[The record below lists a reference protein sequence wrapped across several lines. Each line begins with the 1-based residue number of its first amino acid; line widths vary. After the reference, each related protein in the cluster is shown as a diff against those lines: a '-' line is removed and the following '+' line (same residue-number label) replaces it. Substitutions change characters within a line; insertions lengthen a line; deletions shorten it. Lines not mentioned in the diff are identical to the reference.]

1 MAELKNNKERNR
13 RLWLASVVIGL
24 ISIAYYTDRFGPGTF
39 TGDWKAYAIIVAAVF
54 AVGAG
59 LITVTDIIERKLLGK
74 I

>member
-1 MAELKNNKERNR
+1 MAEPKNNKERNR
-13 RLWLASVVIGL
+13 RLWFASIVIAL
-24 ISIAYYTDRFGPGTF
+24 ISVAYYTDRFGPGAY
-39 TGDWKAYAIIVAAVF
+39 TGDWKEYAIIVAAVF

>member
-1 MAELKNNKERNR
+1 MAEPKNNRERNR
-13 RLWLASVVIGL
+13 RLWLASAVIAL
-24 ISIAYYTDRFGPGTF
+24 ISIAYYTDRFGPGTYS
-39 TGDWKAYAIIVAAVF
+39 GDWKEYAIIIAIIF